1 MSTNMAQERIAWSL
15 AEISSATGLSRGFL
29 RKEARR
35 GTLTT
40 RKFGRRVLVLNED
53 LKKYLNKDI
62 ETEKLT
68 EDGDKE

>member
-1 MSTNMAQERIAWSL
+1 MSTNVTQERIAWSL
-15 AEISSATGLSRGFL
+15 AEISSATGLSKGFL

-53 LKKYLNKDI
+53 LKNYLNKGS

-68 EDGDKE
+68 GDEDKE